1 MIYQKASNIAY
12 IYSQIVTAATA
23 EKFNMQLP
31 PDFPD
36 HYDLSRFQ
44 NEEIDFTD
52 FDESGDGMPFRQLK
66 AFFDLNRDCLVR
78 NHLIDE
84 YKLVDD
90 VMRRLVEINGKTH
103 EEQYYL
109 SKFRTFDQDKSCVYG
124 VFMNR

>member
-66 AFFDLNRDCLVR
+66 ALFWF
-78 NHLIDE
+78 
-84 YKLVDD
+84 K
-90 VMRRLVEINGKTH
+90 
-103 EEQYYL
+103 
-109 SKFRTFDQDKSCVYG
+109 
-124 VFMNR
+124 